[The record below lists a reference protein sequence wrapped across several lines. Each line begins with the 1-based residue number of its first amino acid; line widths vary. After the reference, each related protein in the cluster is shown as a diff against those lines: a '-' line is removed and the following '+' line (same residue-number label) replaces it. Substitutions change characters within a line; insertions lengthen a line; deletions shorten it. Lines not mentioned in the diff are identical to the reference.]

1 MLIRYLVANML
12 KSQAQE
18 AVRSKVEQA
27 VTDQAR
33 NIAEMKQGREMPA
46 CELAMVFAN
55 SLEASGVVDQ
65 MEGVISM
72 QCACVL
78 MTKQNKVFLR
88 LPVIRMVS
96 ITKG

>member
-65 MEGVISM
+65 MEGVIST
-72 QCACVL
+72 QCASFVEHL
-78 MTKQNKVFLR
+78 SL
-88 LPVIRMVS
+88 IH
-96 ITKG
+96 I

>member
-46 CELAMVFAN
+46 C
-55 SLEASGVVDQ
+55 
-65 MEGVISM
+65 
-72 QCACVL
+72 
-78 MTKQNKVFLR
+78 
-88 LPVIRMVS
+88 
-96 ITKG
+96 

>member
-33 NIAEMKQGREMPA
+33 NIAEMKQGREMPPVNWLWSSPILWKLP
-46 CELAMVFAN
+46 EW
-55 SLEASGVVDQ
+55 S
-65 MEGVISM
+65 I
-72 QCACVL
+72 
-78 MTKQNKVFLR
+78 KWKV
-88 LPVIRMVS
+88 
-96 ITKG
+96 

>member
-18 AVRSKVEQA
+18 AVRKVEQA

-46 CELAMVFAN
+46 VNWLWS
-55 SLEASGVVDQ
+55 SL
-65 MEGVISM
+65 I
-72 QCACVL
+72 L
-78 MTKQNKVFLR
+78 
-88 LPVIRMVS
+88 
-96 ITKG
+96 